1 MRITD
6 KQLEAK
12 VGIVNQMLGNPEGAG
27 CSTPGVVVLSGA
39 YGGTGVHRYCNEQG
53 GVSDL
58 MGGHFTKR
66 EADWFL
72 QGMIV
77 ALRAV
82 RED

>member
-12 VGIVNQMLGNPEGAG
+12 VGIVNRLLGNPEGAG
-27 CSTPGVVVLSGA
+27 YSTPGVVVLSGA
-39 YGGTGVHRYCNEQG
+39 YGGTGVHRYVNESG

-72 QGMIV
+72 QGIIV

-82 RED
+82 REG